1 MSKLAI
7 FVVAVSLASANALA
21 AALRDLDHAPSQE
34 EIAAGRDLKLYD
46 DGGTFSSKISDH
58 GAIPR
63 ISELRDFLWSHWSRK
78 RRGYVRLEF
87 SDVDGDSTTISHIFV
102 EPTDSGEWHVAVLQF
117 VHWYG
122 AGGVSSG
129 WSVSQRPELA
139 SLSLSREKDMH
150 QDTDV
155 IVFLGTDGS
164 EVWRL

>member
-7 FVVAVSLASANALA
+7 VLVVVSLAGGNALA
-21 AALRDLDHAPSQE
+21 AALRDLDHAPSQK

-78 RRGYVRLEF
+78 RRGYVRLEV

-122 AGGVSSG
+122 TGGG

-155 IVFLGTDGS
+155 VVFRGTDGS